1 MKKLQHISTPE
12 ENKQS
17 TGLFAGLLLN
27 PSATF
32 RREFRLLKFQ
42 DFKLKKA
49 LAFVLLAF
57 FFCSSAFADIDSKI
71 VTSPKAKLS
80 LSLNAHWTASAFD
93 PFSQVITPEIITEKI
108 VLSSE
113 SFDAPVTIDI
123 WQAGS
128 NVALTDWL
136 QQHST
141 LLTTTLN
148 EMTYSKVGSYDTYT
162 YELTNLCE
170 DCNQA
175 DDFVEIY
182 LQVKHLIVR
191 VVIQGI
197 GLEGSKDDVI
207 ELIKNFG
214 IDESDDF
221 IQSGT
226 DYDQFVK
233 ANCGGYNGNDCGGSN
248 PYPCCSYNGNSN
260 AGNCTWWAW
269 RSARCG
275 WGISLPSPWRH
286 AKYWAGDLT
295 SNGFVV
301 SSTPV
306 VNSIACSNAGSYGH
320 VAWVTSFTST
330 HVTVTEMNCGSMYG
344 MQTKT
349 YTRAFFN
356 QGYITPPAS
365 LRLNS
370 LISVNPNPI
379 VQYESVTLSVSLKNT
394 GSQSFNGSVA
404 AALHSTS
411 GAFLGDI
418 EVKNNV
424 SISANGTKS
433 LSFTKTQIT
442 SNPGSYK
449 IYIKSKSNGGG
460 TWSDIAEGSYTN
472 PINITIVAGGA
483 SCNAPTG
490 VYISNIAKTSAKINW
505 NLVPNNAQSIKL
517 QYRKNTTSSWTTLT
531 LPGNY
536 YYKVLTGLTKNT
548 KYYVRLQTVCSSG
561 TSSYSNTISFTTTN
575 SKGFDSEEPILSE
588 EEMELH
594 VFPNPAQDVV
604 NIKLI
609 PANEEDHCQVII
621 TNAVGKVMIE
631 TSIDRH
637 ETSIPVGH
645 LAKGVY
651 FVKVIT
657 GKQEFFRKLVLR

>member
-1 MKKLQHISTPE
+1 MKKLHQFSTPAQE
-12 ENKQS
+12 QNQS
-17 TGLFAGLLLN
+17 AGFFAGLLLN
-27 PSATF
+27 QSASF
-32 RREFRLLKFQ
+32 MKFHLLKFLVS
-42 DFKLKKA
+42 KRKTA
-49 LAFVLLAF
+49 LAFLLLIF
-57 FFCSSAFADIDSKI
+57 FFHSSASADVDAKI

-80 LSLNAHWTASAFD
+80 LSLNARWSASVFD
-93 PFSQVITPEIITEKI
+93 PFSQYTTPEIIIEKI

-113 SFDAPVTIDI
+113 SFDATVTIDI
-123 WQAGS
+123 WQAEN

-136 QQHST
+136 QQHSSI
-141 LLTTTLN
+141 LTTTLK
-148 EMTYSKVGSYDTYT
+148 EMTYLKVGAFDTYSFK
-162 YELTNLCE
+162 LTNLCE

-191 VVIQGI
+191 AVIQGN

-207 ELIKNFG
+207 ELIKNLG

-248 PYPCCSYNGNSN
+248 PYPCCSYNGNST

-269 RSARCG
+269 RSARCN
-275 WGISLPSPWRH
+275 WSISLPSPWRH

-295 SNGFVV
+295 SNGFIV
-301 SSTPV
+301 SATPV
-306 VNSIACSNAGSYGH
+306 VNSIACSSTGSYGH

-344 MQTKT
+344 MRTKT

-356 QGYITPPAS
+356 KGYVVPPT
-365 LRLNS
+365 LLKLNS
-370 LISVNPNPI
+370 SISVNPNPI
-379 VQYESVTLSVSLKNT
+379 VQNQIVTVSVSLKNT
-394 GSQSFNGSVA
+394 SSQSFSGSIA
-404 AALHSTS
+404 AALHTTS

-424 SISANGTKS
+424 TISTNGTKN
-433 LSFTKTQIT
+433 LSFTKSQIT

-449 IYIKSKSNGGG
+449 IYLKSKPNGGSWNNISAG
-460 TWSDIAEGSYTN
+460 NYTN
-472 PINITIVAGGA
+472 PINITIVGGGG
-483 SCNAPTG
+483 CNTPTG
-490 VYISNIAKTSAKINW
+490 VYASNVSKTSARINW
-505 NLVPNNAQSIKL
+505 NIVANAQNIKL
-517 QYRKNTTSSWTTLT
+517 QYRKSTTSSWSTLT

-536 YYKVLTGLTKNT
+536 YYRVLTGLTRNT
-548 KYYVRLQTVCSSG
+548 KYYVRLLTVCSSG

-575 SKGFDSEEPILSE
+575 SKGPDVGEPMLSE

-621 TNAVGKVMIE
+621 TNAIGKVMIE
-631 TSIDRH
+631 TSFDRH

>member
-1 MKKLQHISTPE
+1 MKTLHQFINTRAH
-12 ENKQS
+12 ENNQ
-17 TGLFAGLLLN
+17 GGLLLN
-27 PSATF
+27 QSATF
-32 RREFRLLKFQ
+32 RREFRFLKFH

-49 LAFVLLAF
+49 LAFVLLAC
-57 FFCSSAFADIDSKI
+57 FFCSSAFADVDSKI

-80 LSLNAHWTASAFD
+80 ISLNKHWTASVFD
-93 PFSQVITPEIITEKI
+93 SFSQDIRPEIIVEKI

-113 SFDAPVTIDI
+113 SFNAFATIDI

-128 NVALTDWL
+128 NTLLVDWIN
-136 QQHST
+136 QHSSGI
-141 LLTTTLN
+141 LTTTLN
-148 EMTYSKVGSYDTYT
+148 DMTYSKVGLFDTYT
-162 YELTNLCE
+162 YKMTKLCE

-175 DDFVEIY
+175 DDFIETI
-182 LQVKHLIVR
+182 LQVEHLIVR
-191 VVIQGI
+191 VVSQGI
-197 GLEGSKDDVI
+197 EIESHHYELLEI
-207 ELIKNFG
+207 IKSFS
-214 IDESDDF
+214 IDNSDEY
-221 IQSGT
+221 IQHGT

-269 RSARCG
+269 RSARCN
-275 WGISLPSPWRH
+275 WSISLPSPWRH

-295 SNGFVV
+295 SNGFIV
-301 SSTPV
+301 SATPV
-306 VNSIACSNAGSYGH
+306 VNSIACSSTGSYGH

-344 MQTKT
+344 MRTKT

-356 QGYITPPAS
+356 KGYVVPPA
-365 LRLNS
+365 LLKLNS
-370 LISVNPNPI
+370 SISVNPNPI
-379 VQYESVTLSVSLKNT
+379 VQDQSVTVNVSVKNT

-418 EVKNNV
+418 EIKNNV

-433 LSFTKTQIT
+433 LSFTKSQIT

-449 IYIKSKSNGGG
+449 IFIKSKPNGGG
-460 TWSDIAEGSYTN
+460 TWSDIAAGSYTN

-490 VYISNIAKTSAKINW
+490 VYSSNVGKTSARINW
-505 NLVPNNAQSIKL
+505 NLVANAQNIKL
-517 QYRKNTTSSWTTLT
+517 QYRKSTTSSWTTLT

-575 SKGFDSEEPILSE
+575 SKGPDREEPILSE

-609 PANEEDHCQVII
+609 PANEEYHSQVII
-621 TNAVGKVMIE
+621 TNAIGKVMIE

-657 GKQEFFRKLVLR
+657 GKQEFFKKLVLR